1 MSQRVTD
8 SIEFIRI
15 NGEPVRVTS
24 WVEVEPGTFRLV
36 AIVRGSGD
44 ARSLGDLLAQEVVTV
59 EIPGSGT
66 RPMTIMNVD
75 RRQAGEAPAII
86 TRFSADIALAGEVQ
100 EVSGQSLEDRISSLE
115 REVALLRQIV
125 ESLAREA

>member
-86 TRFSADIALAGEVQ
+86 TRFSADFALAGEVQ